1 MKIGIALNL
10 NGKVNR
16 MREMYDLCRK
26 YKYFYKKREDLEKF
40 HRKYHDVDLSDAIDK
55 TNVDLKFI
63 EDDMMVELLKSM
75 DVNCT
80 DLKTENEFAE
90 EACSFFRDRGVPI
103 CTGSTTQMTL
113 RNSQRFAY
121 VMSQY
126 LLRFKHKL

>member
-1 MKIGIALNL
+1 MKNGIVLNT

-90 EACSFFRDRGVPI
+90 EACSLFRDRGVPI

-113 RNSQRFAY
+113 RDSRRFTL
-121 VMSQY
+121 VMSRY
-126 LLRFKHKL
+126 LMWHRNRL

>member
-1 MKIGIALNL
+1 
-10 NGKVNR
+10 

-80 DLKTENEFAE
+80 HMGTENEFAE
-90 EACSFFRDRGVPI
+90 EPYSFFRRGQIPI
-103 CTGSTTQMTL
+103 CTGSTTEIRL
-113 RNSQRFAY
+113 RDSRRFIH
-121 VMSQY
+121 VVSQY
-126 LLRFKHKL
+126 LMRHRNRL